1 MRAVWMTILLAVC
14 GCASTKAK
22 DSQFYN
28 RTCTA
33 TPVDAGDMAQFNVAP
48 TPGKVM
54 VVRVMRSACPT
65 CKEDLQQIGLMFKT
79 GKWTADKIQLVL
91 MSYRKEGVETKATFD
106 AFVRSELIPLG
117 FPLEAAQIVFLDN
130 TYANLLK
137 AKGKS
142 KEAMFPDWKA
152 VPYSLVFGRDGRLAY
167 RGHFTLIAS
176 QQDRHYDF
184 VTELQNEACY
194 SQGQ

>member
-1 MRAVWMTILLAVC
+1 MRYWFALLLLC
-14 GCASTKAK
+14 GCASTKSK
-22 DSQFYN
+22 DAQFYN
-28 RTCTA
+28 RACTP
-33 TPVDAGDMAQFNVAP
+33 TPVTIEDLAQFNVTPA
-48 TPGKVM
+48 PGKVM
-54 VVRVMRSACPT
+54 VLRVLRSACPT

-79 GKWTADKIQLVL
+79 GKWTAEKIQLVL
-91 MSYRKEGVETKATFD
+91 MSYKKEGVETKQTFD
-106 AFVRSELIPLG
+106 AFVRGELLPLG

-130 TYANLLK
+130 TYPNLLK
-137 AKGKS
+137 SKAKSG
-142 KEAMFPDWKA
+142 ERVFPDWKA

-194 SQGQ
+194 RNQL